1 MRFPVVVRIGSSRR
15 LRAALV
21 FVHAAAAGALVFAA
35 LRLVAHP
42 PALPASL
49 AASFPLAVPLPPAVL
64 PLAVAL
70 VLLLTCLPVLL
81 LVRRLRPSPPIRYRL
96 GDDGT
101 LSRIDVEGEPVPL
114 EILPGGFVAASLVVI
129 RVREEGKGVT
139 GALTVLADSLPASDF
154 RALRLWLRWRARF
167 SGARAVV
174 A

>member
-21 FVHAAAAGALVFAA
+21 FVHAAAAGALVFSA

-49 AASFPLAVPLPPAVL
+49 AASFPLAVL

-70 VLLLTCLPVLL
+70 VFLLACLPVFLL
-81 LVRRLRPSPPIRYRL
+81 LRQLRPSPPIRYRL

-101 LSRIDVEGEPVPL
+101 LSRIDREGEPVPL